1 MANLGTFLVRLAF
14 STVRQYAK
22 NTWIKV
28 PYSSLGLSS
37 SWKNYLAKTLNQ
49 GFDTVS
55 EAFSSDGY
63 VRIDVG
69 ANTITKRGRSDVSEN
84 LIYSPAGDQT
94 KYITDNIIPHP
105 WEINIEGYIPY
116 NVSFGGA
123 IQALIDNTVGRY
135 TGSASVTG
143 LRRKVARILLERTYE
158 RALPVAFKDDNQKVY
173 NQCAIKDIEFIPSAE
188 SENNL
193 RVRMTLVELRTISV
207 TSNDILDA
215 FNQMNSPENG
225 SLFGESTDIGASAV
239 ELASQAVATLAER
252 IGFAV

>member
-14 STVRQYAK
+14 TTTRQYAK

-49 GFDTVS
+49 GLDTLMKTYS
-55 EAFSSDGY
+55 DDGY
-63 VRIDVG
+63 VRIDIG
-69 ANTITKRGRSDVSEN
+69 ADTITKRGRSDISEN
-84 LIYSPAGDQT
+84 LIYSPAGEQT

-105 WEINIEGYIPY
+105 WEISIKGYIPY

-123 IQALIDNTVGRY
+123 VHALIDNTVGRY
-135 TGSASVTG
+135 TGSTSVTG

-158 RALPVAFKDDNQKVY
+158 RALPVSFKDDNQKVY

-193 RVRMTLVELRTISV
+193 MVRMTLVELRTISV
-207 TSNDILDA
+207 TSNDIIDA
-215 FNQMNSPENG
+215 FNQMNSPESG
-225 SLFGESTDIGASAV
+225 SLFGDSIDIGASAV
-239 ELASQAVATLAER
+239 ELASQAVSTLAQR